1 MSLVELISEK
11 DLTGCQNIYD
21 YVGKE
26 SYNVLKHRIKSNWT
40 LAYMAFNNTCN
51 KYFN

>member
-1 MSLVELISEK
+1 MFMSLVELISEK

-26 SYNVLKHRIKSNWT
+26 SYNVLKLTTSDKE
-40 LAYMAFNNTCN
+40 
-51 KYFN
+51 

>member
-1 MSLVELISEK
+1 MCMSLVELISEK

-26 SYNVLKHRIKSNWT
+26 SYNVLKLTTSDKELLDLSIHGV
-40 LAYMAFNNTCN
+40 
-51 KYFN
+51 